1 MSGQSSNTVQHFTSA
16 VLKMCSTSSDC
27 SMMAGCRMWEGRMT
41 CSTCCSQS
49 YCNEGVPWGENDVIL
64 PTSGVG
70 VVKPGLLVVVMVV
83 MVLVAIVRFERGRWS

>member
-1 MSGQSSNTVQHFTSA
+1 MTGQSSNTVQYFTSA